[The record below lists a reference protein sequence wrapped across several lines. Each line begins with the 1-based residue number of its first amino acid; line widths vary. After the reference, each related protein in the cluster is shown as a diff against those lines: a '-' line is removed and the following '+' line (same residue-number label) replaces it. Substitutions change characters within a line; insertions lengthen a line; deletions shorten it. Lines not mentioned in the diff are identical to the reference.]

1 MDYSDEHKYDDIINM
16 PHHVS
21 VSRPRMSMIDRAA
34 QFSPFAALTGYD
46 AAVKETARLTD
57 SRIELDEYEKVAL
70 DEKLRIALKNPATE
84 ITILYF
90 KPDERKAGGAFV
102 TAYGEVKKIDEY
114 LGKVIMEDGSIIPI
128 GDIYEIN
135 TELTVAGSGE
145 EDICF

>member
-1 MDYSDEHKYDDIINM
+1 MDYSDEHKYEDIINM

-21 VSRPRMSMIDRAA
+21 ASRPRMSMIDRAA

-70 DEKLRIALKNPATE
+70 DEKLRIALEHPEAE

-90 KPDERKAGGAFV
+90 KPDERKSGGAYINV
-102 TAYGEVKKIDEY
+102 AGRIRKIDDYER
-114 LGKVIMEDGSIIPI
+114 LVILQNGLKIPI
-128 GDIYEIN
+128 
-135 TELTVAGSGE
+135 
-145 EDICF
+145 EDIMDIAGEFFNAFDGYTP